1 MKKYGFILIITYAVM
16 SLFVTAGAF
25 AAEDQE
31 FSETENRALAQW
43 PGSEI
48 FAMAEETDGS
58 GAADLT
64 AVENYLCDQF
74 PAREL
79 IVNGYTDAL
88 VRSGRWYVR
97 DVRILRE
104 GDAEGYDG
112 YYFGPEYLFNATYPV
127 NGPMLETLCEELDK
141 FAQNGKVRTVYAL
154 IPQKNLALADGSAGL
169 LDDTVDKAN
178 LTTVKK
184 ALQGCTHL
192 KVLDVCTPLLETY
205 APQQRAEMYY
215 KGDFHWNDIGAF
227 RACKILTGLLEEA
240 QILPSNSAP
249 RPSAFTWTDHTG
261 DYLYKAD
268 ISKRF
273 GEERD
278 AEEFLPYYEPKDS
291 SRITYYL
298 ALDGEALPRGAVVGR
313 GLDPQT
319 AAQTTQREEKEA
331 LERGEL
337 TYGLLTTLNLP
348 YIRVENP
355 DARVK
360 KTVIVLKDSYENPCT
375 DYLSMLFTEVNIIDP
390 RFETPLLSEIIQKR
404 NADLLL
410 CLYHQNNVSED
421 LIRYLQAES
430 EK

>member
-25 AAEDQE
+25 ATEDMK

-48 FAMAEETDGS
+48 FAMAEETDSS

-64 AVENYLCDQF
+64 AIEDYLCDQF
-74 PAREL
+74 PAREA
-79 IVNGYTDAL
+79 IVNGYTNAL
-88 VRSGRWYVR
+88 IHSGRWYVR
-97 DVRILRE
+97 NVRILRE
-104 GDAEGYDG
+104 GEADDHDG
-112 YYFGPEYLFNATYPV
+112 YYFGPEYLFNASFPV
-127 NGPMLETLCEELDK
+127 NGPMLETLCEELDS
-141 FAQNGKVRTVYAL
+141 FAAEQGIQTVYAL

-169 LDDTVDKAN
+169 LDDTADRAN
-178 LTTVKK
+178 LQTMKD
-184 ALQGCTHL
+184 ALQNCAHL
-192 KVLDVCTPLLETY
+192 AVLDVCTPLLETY
-205 APQQRAEMYY
+205 GPERRAEMYY

-227 RACKILTGLLEEA
+227 RACKILADLLAEKRIVPA
-240 QILPSNSAP
+240 GSAP
-249 RPSAFTWTDHTG
+249 RSSDFVWKDYTG
-261 DYLYKAD
+261 QYVYKAD
-268 ISKRF
+268 LSKRF
-273 GEERD
+273 GDEMD
-278 AEEFLPYYEPKDS
+278 AEEFMPYYAPEDS
-291 SRITYYL
+291 SRMAYYL
-298 ALDGEALPRGAVVGR
+298 ELEGAPLPRGAVVGR
-313 GLDPQT
+313 AFDPE
-319 AAQTTQREEKEA
+319 AAENTLQQAEREA
-331 LERGEL
+331 LARGEI
-337 TYGLLTTLNLP
+337 TYGMLATLNLP

-360 KTVIVLKDSYENPCT
+360 KTVVVLKDSYENPCT

-404 NADLLL
+404 RADLLL